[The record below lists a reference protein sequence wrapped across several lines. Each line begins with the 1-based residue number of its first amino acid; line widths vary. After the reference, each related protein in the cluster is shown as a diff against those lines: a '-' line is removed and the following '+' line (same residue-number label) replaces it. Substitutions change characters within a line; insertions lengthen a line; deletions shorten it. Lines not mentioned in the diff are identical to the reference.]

1 MTSLAAHFQ
10 AETGDP
16 RSPRRRTYIGA
27 TIVHGHEMMTVD
39 CVVVDSSDTGVKI
52 SVPPMTMLPER
63 FWMLDRRIALAHER
77 GEREAVDQQPR
88 AALGHTVERSARGF
102 ACGGVGLRMSPGNQR
117 GGMVVMRRRRVLARI
132 AIARADQRNGA
143 GDDGA
148 EQRQDDNGLVHPA
161 SPSSD

>member
-63 FWMLDRRIALAHER
+63 FWMLDRRIALAHEARLVWRR
-77 GEREAVDQQPR
+77 GGFAGIEFVGRRELDTVSDPALRILRRIWLEKAPR
-88 AALGHTVERSARGF
+88 AGY
-102 ACGGVGLRMSPGNQR
+102 
-117 GGMVVMRRRRVLARI
+117 
-132 AIARADQRNGA
+132 
-143 GDDGA
+143 
-148 EQRQDDNGLVHPA
+148 
-161 SPSSD
+161 